1 MGAHGLFARGCCLS
15 NCHGHGTLASR
26 RDGLCGIGAYGGDFR
41 VVLPEQSAG
50 LLAVRT
56 RWIDSVLLLGLGA
69 VMVVV
74 ILTR

>member
-1 MGAHGLFARGCCLS
+1 
-15 NCHGHGTLASR
+15 
-26 RDGLCGIGAYGGDFR
+26 
-41 VVLPEQSAG
+41 
-50 LLAVRT
+50 AVRT